1 MLNGF
6 LRYGVQIVALSLL
19 LGGCMD
25 MTVHSSSPTGSSAPN
40 AACLPGIQEGGMVMA
55 YGCPAKQ

>member
-1 MLNGF
+1 MPSRF
-6 LRYGVQIVALSLL
+6 FRYSAQIVALSLL

-25 MTVHSSSPTGSSAPN
+25 MTVHSNSPTAPSAPN
-40 AACLPGIQEGGMVMA
+40 AACLQGIQGGGTVMA